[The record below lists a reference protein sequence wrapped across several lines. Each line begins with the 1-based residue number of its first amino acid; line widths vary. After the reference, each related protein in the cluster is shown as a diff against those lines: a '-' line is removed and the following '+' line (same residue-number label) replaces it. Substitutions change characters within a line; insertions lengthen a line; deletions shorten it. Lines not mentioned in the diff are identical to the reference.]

1 MNFYQW
7 ALPELPKIAEIIS
20 SNMLYT
26 YASNNMSK
34 IKHKQYMAYQSATI
48 FTCKT
53 V

>member
-26 YASNNMSK
+26 YASSMSN

-53 V
+53 R